1 MGDFYDLLAPQWV
14 DFNETCSPMR
24 IKDFFDREHTVH
36 ERIEDLCDSSDDA
49 KNNTIQPQPV
59 SQLDVTCASTKAQ
72 ADLDIIKST
81 PIKVISPKNRNNKEV
96 IGETTYDQVLSDAM
110 RKLELCKKP
119 PKIREALN
127 KTTHESN
134 TFKTPNKSKLVKSSR
149 SVGCRSVTNKYVL
162 SGQDSLRKSTKV
174 NKSICTQIN
183 DTSASA
189 KEMSVSRVL
198 LKQDENHTE
207 DDTSNRPNDLVD
219 DTKLKKDKQNE
230 EDDEERNEKNNEEHK
245 EDTEKFNETD
255 DKECNENDQELQ
267 ELRIKNE
274 SEELTDD
281 NEEAKEEDS
290 RDDVDAA
297 IENGV
302 RTPPLDS
309 HMIVIWQNYRRSLKT
324 KPKRCV
330 PINKKYVSLAEAV
343 SRFQTETPERF
354 RTRSGKPNVSMPV
367 NMSKLTQNRLKT
379 TIPISPALVSKTRT
393 RPVTVLSR
401 EEREKLEMEEMK
413 KHRIKANP
421 IPPSVLRS
429 SRVVTKTVAKKST
442 AAVRNSTRSNE
453 KACATNVHKPK
464 SPQPHR
470 DKVSSGP
477 KNMVTKVVTDPSG
490 ITVEREEIT
499 FFGVP
504 KDTGVVKNATRIV
517 PFSFEARNKD
527 LQMKKEQRLKSL
539 QEANKTKTDFHARPV
554 PNFSKPPTPVGK
566 QQQRDTKKSILP
578 CPFSF
583 DDRDRKVFE
592 RKEQLVKQMLEED
605 KRARVF
611 RANPAPVFKPVM
623 VRGRSKEHL
632 LAREKSTVSE
642 QAEDQ
647 ENKEPN
653 VESMVNKEHIPK
665 SKNSVCTVDK
675 AQKAPLKAY
684 PPKLNTDKRA
694 RERYEF
700 DEKMRRREMEEE
712 AKRQEEEKK
721 RLESEKEMKAKLRKL
736 TEVKARPMP
745 AYKAPIIAK
754 ATKQLTDPQSP
765 AFASKL
771 RSKQT

>member
-1 MGDFYDLLAPQWV
+1 MGDFFELHAPQWV
-14 DFNETCSPMR
+14 DFTETCSPMR
-24 IKDFFDREHTVH
+24 MQDFFEKEHMVH
-36 ERIEDLCDSSDDA
+36 ERIQDLCDSSDNT
-49 KNNTIQPQPV
+49 KNAQPM
-59 SQLDVTCASTKAQ
+59 SQMDVTCASTKAQ
-72 ADLDIIKST
+72 ADLDIIKNT

-134 TFKTPNKSKLVKSSR
+134 ALKTPNKSKIVKSSR
-149 SVGCRSVTNKYVL
+149 SVGCRSVTNKYVP

-174 NKSICTQIN
+174 NKSICLQIN
-183 DTSASA
+183 DTSAST
-189 KEMSVSRVL
+189 KEMSVSHAL

-207 DDTSNRPNDLVD
+207 DDTFKRPNDLVD
-219 DTKLKKDKQNE
+219 DTKGKKEKQNE
-230 EDDEERNEKNNEEHK
+230 EDDEECNEKNNEEPK
-245 EDTEKFNETD
+245 EDNEKFNETD
-255 DKECNENDQELQ
+255 DKECNENDKELQ
-267 ELRIKNE
+267 ELRIRNE

-281 NEEAKEEDS
+281 NKEAKEEDS
-290 RDDVDAA
+290 QDDVDAA
-297 IENGV
+297 IEKGN
-302 RTPPLDS
+302 RTPPLNR
-309 HMIVIWQNYRRSLKT
+309 HTVVTWHQYRRGLLT
-324 KPKRCV
+324 KRRV
-330 PINKKYVSLAEAV
+330 STNKKYISLAEAV

-354 RTRSGKPNVSMPV
+354 RTRSSKPNVSMPL
-367 NMSKLTQNRLKT
+367 NMAKLTQNRLKT
-379 TIPISPALVSKTRT
+379 TIPISPALMSKTRM

-413 KHRIKANP
+413 KHQIKANP
-421 IPPSVLRS
+421 IPPSVLRR

-442 AAVRNSTRSNE
+442 AAVGNSTQSNE

-504 KDTGVVKNATRIV
+504 KDTGVVKNATRIM

-527 LQMKKEQRLKSL
+527 LQMKKEQRMKSL
-539 QEANKTKTDFHARPV
+539 QETDKTKTEFHARPV
-554 PNFSKPPTPVGK
+554 PNFSKPPTPTGK
-566 QQQRDTKKSILP
+566 QQQQNTKKSILP

-611 RANPAPVFKPVM
+611 RANPAPIFKPVM

-653 VESMVNKEHIPK
+653 VESKVKKEHIPK
-665 SKNSVCTVDK
+665 LKNSICTVDK

-700 DEKMRRREMEEE
+700 DEKMRRKEMEEE
-712 AKRQEEEKK
+712 AKRQEAEKK

-745 AYKAPIIAK
+745 AYKAPIIVK